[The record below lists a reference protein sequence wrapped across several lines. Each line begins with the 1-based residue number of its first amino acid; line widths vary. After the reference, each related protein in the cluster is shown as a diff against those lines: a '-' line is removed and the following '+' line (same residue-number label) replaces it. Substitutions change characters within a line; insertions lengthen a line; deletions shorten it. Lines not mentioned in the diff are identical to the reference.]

1 MNQRY
6 VRASDLKSFSFCQR
20 AWFLER
26 QGLSPSSSEDRNRGA
41 ADHLDHSAAA
51 QRMVQ
56 TQKTSAV
63 LFVVGLVGL
72 AAALLWW
79 IIR

>member
-6 VRASDLKSFSFCQR
+6 VRASDLKSFSFCHR

-26 QGLSPSSSEDRNRGA
+26 QGLSPASSEDRNRGTV
-41 ADHLDHSAAA
+41 DHQNHSAAA

-56 TQKTSAV
+56 VQRYSKV
-63 LFVVGLVGL
+63 LFLVGLVGL

>member
-1 MNQRY
+1 MNQRF

-26 QGLSPSSSEDRNRGA
+26 QGLSPASSEDRKRGT

-56 TQKTSAV
+56 TQRYSRV
-63 LFVVGLVGL
+63 LFFVGCGGC

>member
-26 QGLSPSSSEDRNRGA
+26 QGLSPASSEDRDGGN
-41 ADHLDHSAAA
+41 ADHYNHSQAA
-51 QRMVQ
+51 QQMVQ
-56 TQKTSAV
+56 TQRYSRAFF
-63 LFVVGLVGL
+63 FVGFAGF
-72 AAALLWW
+72 AAALLWLL
-79 IIR
+79 IR